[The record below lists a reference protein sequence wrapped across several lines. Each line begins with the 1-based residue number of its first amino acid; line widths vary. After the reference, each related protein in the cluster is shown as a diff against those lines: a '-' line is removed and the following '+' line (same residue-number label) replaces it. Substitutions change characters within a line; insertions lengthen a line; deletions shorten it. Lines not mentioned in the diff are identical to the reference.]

1 MARPL
6 TSRQLEVLQSFA
18 RTKENNHISP
28 TLEELGQSLGINRIT
43 VYGHIQALLAKGYL
57 ENLLPGASRGLE
69 LTEVGENIAFGKPRA
84 QAPSLAPFPGEIS
97 SHLPS
102 LPLLGRIAAGEP
114 IEAIE
119 DRSEV
124 PIADLLKIADDTY
137 LLEVKGN
144 SMVDAHIQD
153 GDMVVIR
160 RDRPPRDGDIVVG
173 VLPDETATLKR
184 FYPQPDGGTI
194 LQPANPEMAPIY
206 CEELEVR
213 GVVTGVIRRY

>member
-6 TSRQLEVLQSFA
+6 TSRQLEVLQAFA
-18 RTKENNHISP
+18 RAKERARISP
-28 TLEELGQSLGINRIT
+28 TLEELGKALGINRIT
-43 VYGHIQALLAKGYL
+43 VYGHIQALLQKGHL

-69 LTEVGENIAFGKPRA
+69 MTEAGEHVATGHPR
-84 QAPSLAPFPGEIS
+84 QELAPLPPFPGELS
-97 SHLPS
+97 PLPS
-102 LPLLGRIAAGEP
+102 IPLLGRIAAGEP

-119 DRSEV
+119 NRTEI
-124 PIADLLKIADDTY
+124 PLGDLLKVAEDTY
-137 LLEVKGN
+137 LLEVKGD

-153 GDMVVIR
+153 GDLVVVR
-160 RDRPPRDGDIVVG
+160 RDRPPKDGDIVVG

-184 FYPQPDGGTI
+184 YYPQPDGGTI
-194 LQPANPEMAPIY
+194 LQPANPNMAPIF